1 MKKFLVFT
9 VIIISIII
17 FFGFAFNII
26 GIKEHF
32 GENIFYVGDPEYAIK
47 KHIESEYQE
56 IIDEYNKN
64 YKNQR
69 LSFFN
74 FLTDT
79 IEQSY
84 TFLKEK
90 EKQLNFS
97 FNELKNFYKSK
108 ISMAKSNEE
117 FNYLIFEMQSVLN
130 DPNLRV
136 TGIMKDIKTLPIS
149 IGVQGESLYI
159 ISFNI
164 NYFLKNSVSFDKIEG
179 LKIKSIDGN
188 DALEIYEKVQNV
200 TFYKN
205 LSSQDFK
212 NIFFA
217 SYYNYFRKNEGFTEL
232 ILTDGEQDYSMNV
245 MFTPYEENYNMGNFI
260 TEEREDI
267 KGIESKIIG
276 ENVGYLKIDSF
287 DFGSFQET
295 LSNEMKKIE
304 FTDILIMD
312 LRNISG
318 ENMLN
323 LKYLFSFFEPNSI
336 FSYSKQNV
344 NHHLSVISN
353 RPLEEKEGLIPI
365 KSLTNSQKYDKELV
379 FIVDETHNN
388 NKNLMISFFK
398 NKDYAH
404 FIGENYILHSSE
416 SLNIETP
423 WGYTFLMP
431 YLQYYDQDKNL
442 IEGIN
447 FKVDVVIP
455 FVNIQAVGEGFYL
468 ETAFNYAL
476 ALIK

>member
-1 MKKFLVFT
+1 
-9 VIIISIII
+9 
-17 FFGFAFNII
+17 
-26 GIKEHF
+26 
-32 GENIFYVGDPEYAIK
+32 
-47 KHIESEYQE
+47 
-56 IIDEYNKN
+56 
-64 YKNQR
+64 
-69 LSFFN
+69 
-74 FLTDT
+74 
-79 IEQSY
+79 
-84 TFLKEK
+84 
-90 EKQLNFS
+90 
-97 FNELKNFYKSK
+97 
-108 ISMAKSNEE
+108 
-117 FNYLIFEMQSVLN
+117 
-130 DPNLRV
+130 
-136 TGIMKDIKTLPIS
+136 
-149 IGVQGESLYI
+149 
-159 ISFNI
+159 
-164 NYFLKNSVSFDKIEG
+164 
-179 LKIKSIDGN
+179 
-188 DALEIYEKVQNV
+188 
-200 TFYKN
+200 

-260 TEEREDI
+260 TEERKDI

-287 DFGSFQET
+287 DFGNFQET

-304 FTDILIMD
+304 FTDILIID

-318 ENMLN
+318 EKMLN
-323 LKYLFSFFEPNSI
+323 LKYLLSFFEPNSI

-455 FVNIQAVGEGFYL
+455 FVNIQAVGEDFYL

-476 ALIK
+476 TLIK